1 MAGKKIRISETSCGR
16 SARVR
21 RTPFAIPETKP
32 PIAVREKAARKS
44 GTPKADSSRGR
55 SCQDAQQEA
64 EIGAGGKGEKE
75 CSRFRKKGGKPKK
88 TGNLAADALSA
99 KTHQSVRNADQ
110 DNNSGVEAA
119 HFTEGSAEGAA
130 RAGSRFQYG
139 RKLRQYKKLERLEK
153 KQIKMPWIPSL
164 RNA

>member
-1 MAGKKIRISETSCGR
+1 MAGKKNPNLGDKLRQE
-16 SARVR
+16 
-21 RTPFAIPETKP
+21 
-32 PIAVREKAARKS
+32 REGAENTLRDSRNK
-44 GTPKADSSRGR
+44 TADSSTGDSNKKKAEHRRQIRHEVDLAKMR
-55 SCQDAQQEA
+55 SKTLKSEVKAKKNA
-64 EIGAGGKGEKE
+64 AVSG
-75 CSRFRKKGGKPKK
+75 KKGGKPKK
-88 TGNLAADALSA
+88 PGNLAADALSA
-99 KTHQSVRNADQ
+99 KAHQGVRNADQ

-153 KQIKMPWIPSL
+153 RQIKMPWIPSL